1 MAKLINLIPNN
12 NKPKQNEALE
22 DMEVTLPAKM
32 ERFLDRTISIIKGYN
47 LPRKKEQ
54 LVIAKILDALKLNPS
69 ELNQAVQK
77 VKKYGVVTRQKTG
90 NADHD
95 WLGEATL
102 IKSGREDLRKTDL
115 KKDDLIYFHTSENER
130 GMSMYTGTVIGR
142 VSKIIGSKNV
152 EVTAIGPSSKKGNV
166 YKVERAEALLLP
178 RKGKKIGVVAG
189 YNYGAG
195 SGSQGTFD
203 YEGVVTDVDLNS
215 ATITIKGEDKKP
227 VKVELKNIAKAF
239 YL

>member
-22 DMEVTLPAKM
+22 DMDVTLPSKM

-54 LVIAKILDALKLNPS
+54 LVIAKILDALKLSPS

-95 WLGEATL
+95 WMGENINEGIANHIRDIDFSDDELEFLMGLINNLGNGQHPWAD
-102 IKSGREDLRKTDL
+102 SKTVGLFTTKYVKQLLD
-115 KKDDLIYFHTSENER
+115 KNK
-130 GMSMYTGTVIGR
+130 
-142 VSKIIGSKNV
+142 SKIPSQYRSQQKSVESK
-152 EVTAIGPSSKKGNV
+152 
-166 YKVERAEALLLP
+166 
-178 RKGKKIGVVAG
+178 
-189 YNYGAG
+189 
-195 SGSQGTFD
+195 
-203 YEGVVTDVDLNS
+203 LN
-215 ATITIKGEDKKP
+215 K
-227 VKVELKNIAKAF
+227 
-239 YL
+239 